1 MLQAAPAAGR
11 VMEGVRC
18 LTIDSKATDM
28 WRGFFSAVG
37 IVLIICGLECMVL
50 DHAVLADRG
59 TPNQQANAAL
69 EQFRTVSLFGN
80 NFGNSVA
87 DAAPSRVFRP
97 AEGTP
102 WSLLASGAITL
113 LYAISYRKPG

>member
-1 MLQAAPAAGR
+1 
-11 VMEGVRC
+11 MEGDARRHSRGDRC
-18 LTIDSKATDM
+18 VLFDSKATAM

-59 TPNQQANAAL
+59 NANVQANAAL

-80 NFGNSVA
+80 NFGGNTA
-87 DAAPSRVFRP
+87 AAAPSRVFRP

-113 LYAISYRKPG
+113 LYAISYRRPG